1 MNKKENLLAYLRKNI
16 GNFVPSKEL
25 AQRLN
30 VTTRTVRTYV
40 KSLNESFPEAILA
53 DYRGYKLASDPKII
67 KPTDDDQISQRRFVV
82 LRTILN
88 NDKEGVD
95 EFELAESLFIS
106 ESSLVADIT
115 FLNKLIKSQEVKV
128 VKRLNKYYL
137 EGEEYSKRH
146 LILNLLTSSEFE
158 QFNIDREIQKIL
170 GDIKLTDITAMLD
183 GILKRCGVSLNNYFL
198 KNFVFHIAIAIDRA
212 NTANNFDNARMV
224 LPPVNKIVSLIV
236 SNVED
241 KYNLQFMYSDIVE
254 LSQLIS
260 IEIDKTK
267 SGTDNKLVR
276 KKIKSAVKVALQ
288 KMEQVYSLSFSD
300 QDFIDL
306 NFPLTKVGLYLENSI
321 V

>member
-158 QFNIDREIQKIL
+158 QFNIDRQ
-170 GDIKLTDITAMLD
+170 
-183 GILKRCGVSLNNYFL
+183 
-198 KNFVFHIAIAIDRA
+198 
-212 NTANNFDNARMV
+212 
-224 LPPVNKIVSLIV
+224 
-236 SNVED
+236 
-241 KYNLQFMYSDIVE
+241 LQE
-254 LSQLIS
+254 
-260 IEIDKTK
+260 
-267 SGTDNKLVR
+267 
-276 KKIKSAVKVALQ
+276 
-288 KMEQVYSLSFSD
+288 
-300 QDFIDL
+300 
-306 NFPLTKVGLYLENSI
+306 
-321 V
+321 